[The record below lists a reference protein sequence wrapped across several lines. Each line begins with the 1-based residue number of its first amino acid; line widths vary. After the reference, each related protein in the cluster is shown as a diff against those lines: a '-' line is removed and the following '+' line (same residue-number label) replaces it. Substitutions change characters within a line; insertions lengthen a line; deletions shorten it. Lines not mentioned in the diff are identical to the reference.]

1 VKDFIS
7 DDPETELIFR
17 DILRK
22 LKPLQNGDAATFMAK
37 RGLIYKVSF
46 GASVIALQQLALNY
60 EKNHI
65 HALKLWNKQ
74 WRETMILATLLEE
87 PDKVTGKQMDYW
99 VKNFQ
104 TAEIAAQ
111 VVMNLFSKTGIVLEK
126 ACEYCRW
133 KNTLVRES

>member
-1 VKDFIS
+1 
-7 DDPETELIFR
+7 
-17 DILRK
+17 
-22 LKPLQNGDAATFMAK
+22 
-37 RGLIYKVSF
+37 
-46 GASVIALQQLALNY
+46 
-60 EKNHI
+60 
-65 HALKLWNKQ
+65 LWNKQ

-111 VVMNLFSKTGIVLEK
+111 VVMNLFSKTGIALEK

-133 KNTLVRES
+133 KNALVRKS